1 MTSLSAHSAAAI
13 NLNGLMEWVITP
25 SLTVHC
31 FSRDG
36 KLAGHGPLF
45 ILREWDMKVIRT
57 IGHKPRCKGLNTEQA
72 LRACVRQGL
81 LSLQLRTENAT
92 KDEIQLLKSVNVL
105 GKRAPSGSLI
115 GAADLMRLL
124 EYFSK
129 RDVAEAFR
137 GVVKRKYDDGVVSD
151 EVYREVAGVKEREI
165 LHKFKINTDDVD
177 ESTNEHEDSRDEEE
191 EDRDKRRRSS
201 KASSRA
207 ASSGGGSSSKGKRS
221 SVGGSDSR
229 RSRKRKS
236 GDGGGEVDDG
246 RGSGRSKRR
255 RSSTSPKSPRSMHTS
270 SSGSSLSSLDSHN
283 ESRRRRHRN
292 GHRRHRSDRS
302 VSPARGERGD
312 RRDRRGAEYQGEYPT
327 GPAGAD
333 QSQYTGQYEV
343 VNGGGGRVTYAPVV
357 RSSQQPVVGVPQN
370 GKSAISVFQAGRGR
384 GGSQYYNGAQ
394 SPLGGY
400 TVAAPHVSGGSPPSY
415 TTGMYTATGR
425 PASYTL
431 SALPP
436 HIQQSLQYAPIPSPL
451 HSIALP
457 GHPPAVVDPS
467 MPQSDGL
474 EVLMQVISDKGG
486 RATSKHAP
494 VDSSAIG
501 QHPLAPVRGQLVNT
515 YEQAPPQL
523 SSTEQL
529 YLQQQQMQQQV
540 YLSGQSQLSPSSL
553 PYRPSLL
560 PNGAKLKDS
569 PTYLS
574 STSFSFNSQPAPHTY
589 AIPKKEYAQLIQP
602 VNTSLS
608 SAPPGSSV
616 PSPVRVPS
624 NLPSV
629 QSSSSLSS
637 SILSPITPES
647 STPISSA
654 VHRPQP
660 RLSPANSFNN
670 LPSLVSS
677 SASAP
682 HPPIARNLSSNSLSL
697 GLPNSSS
704 VSSLSSL
711 LNGTGSLSYN
721 ALHTSMSMTSLN
733 AADASDGDDD
743 DGDAGI
749 NGILHFDDDIDGGGE
764 GRGAAGYYPGYSA
777 GSGSPLPR
785 VSSIQSLTA
794 AGGHSP
800 MPRIPSNLS
809 TITSSFLP
817 SPPPSRPG
825 SPARARND
833 EPVANG
839 KHTSAGNGESGA
851 SSDSREGG
859 MEKTGSTMNGDS
871 S

>member
-1 MTSLSAHSAAAI
+1 MTSLSAASAAAI
-13 NLNGLMEWVITP
+13 SMSGLMEWAISP

-115 GAADLMRLL
+115 GAADMMRLL

-137 GVVKRKYDDGVVSD
+137 GVVKRKYEEGVVSD
-151 EVYREVAGVKEREI
+151 EVWKEVAGVKEREI

-177 ESTNEHEDSRDEEE
+177 GSANEADSRDDDD
-191 EDRDKRRRSS
+191 EDRSDKKRR
-201 KASSRA
+201 
-207 ASSGGGSSSKGKRS
+207 SKGSAGRATGSGKAKRS
-221 SVGGSDSR
+221 SVSGGDGR
-229 RSRKRKS
+229 RSKKRKS
-236 GDGGGEVDDG
+236 SENGGDADDG
-246 RGSGRSKRR
+246 RGNGRSKRR
-255 RSSTSPKSPRSMHTS
+255 RSPTSPTSLHSS

-283 ESRRRRHRN
+283 ESRRKRHRN

-302 VSPARGERGD
+302 TSPQRGER
-312 RRDRRGAEYQGEYPT
+312 RDKRSVDFQAEYVAM
-327 GPAGAD
+327 PAAAD
-333 QSQYTGQYEV
+333 ASHYNGQYEV
-343 VNGGGGRVTYAPVV
+343 VNGGGGRLNYAPVI
-357 RSSQQPVVGVPQN
+357 RGSPQSVVSVPQN
-370 GKSAISVFQAGRGR
+370 GKVAVSALQAGRGR
-384 GGSQYYNGAQ
+384 GGPQQYYTAV
-394 SPLGGY
+394 PPIGGY
-400 TVAAPHVSGGSPPSY
+400 SVAAPHTGGGSPPSY
-415 TTGMYTATGR
+415 TTGLYTGNGR

-436 HIQQSLQYAPIPSPL
+436 HIQQSLQQYAP
-451 HSIALP
+451 ALSSSMHP
-457 GHPPAVVDPS
+457 APQSGLPPAVNDPS
-467 MPQSDGL
+467 LPQSDGL
-474 EVLMQVISDKGG
+474 EVLMQVISDKGS
-486 RATSKHAP
+486 RPTSKHAA
-494 VDSSAIG
+494 VDPSALG
-501 QHPLAPVRGQLVNT
+501 QHPLVPVRGQLVT
-515 YEQAPPQL
+515 QYEQPQAQL
-523 SSTEQL
+523 SSTQQL

-540 YLSGQSQLSPSSL
+540 YLTGQSQLSPSAL
-553 PYRPSLL
+553 AYRPALL
-560 PNGAKLKDS
+560 NGVKLKDS

-574 STSFSFNSQPAPHTY
+574 SNAFSFNSQPTPPVSAVL
-589 AIPKKEYAQLIQP
+589 KKEYAQLSNA
-602 VNTSLS
+602 VNAS
-608 SAPPGSSV
+608 SAAASSGSSV

-624 NLPSV
+624 NTLPSV
-629 QSSSSLSS
+629 QSSTSLASSL
-637 SILSPITPES
+637 LSPGTPES
-647 STPISSA
+647 STPTSSA

-670 LPSLVSS
+670 LASLVSS
-677 SASAP
+677 STSAP
-682 HPPIARNLSSNSLSL
+682 HPPITRTLSSNSLSL

-711 LNGTGSLSYN
+711 LNGSGSLSYN

-733 AADASDGDDD
+733 AADVSDGDDD

-749 NGILHFDDDIDGGGE
+749 NGILHFDDDIEGGGE
-764 GRGAAGYYPGYSA
+764 GRGAAGYYPAYAG

-809 TITSSFLP
+809 TLTSSFLP

-825 SPARARND
+825 SPARARTDRSIAGITND
-833 EPVANG
+833 TVTGGGGRNG
-839 KHTSAGNGESGA
+839 GGGREGHSVKSEA
-851 SSDSREGG
+851 SSRGG
-859 MEKTGSTMNGDS
+859 S